1 MFGIMNIMR
10 KKDGSRYR
18 NYLFNYKIWLS
29 TVTGQG
35 IIDDDKYNL
44 LRLIKEKGSLKA
56 ATEEAGISYRK
67 AWGDLKDAE
76 ENLGY
81 QIIEKQRGGRE
92 GGKTFLTEKG
102 LKLIEAYE
110 VLQEK
115 FDDSVEEAF
124 NEFRKKLDQN
134 K

>member
-1 MFGIMNIMR
+1 MR
-10 KKDGSRYR
+10 KKDGSRYK

-29 TVTGQG
+29 TLTGKG
-35 IIDDDKYNL
+35 IIDDKKYEL

-56 ATEEAGISYRK
+56 ATESGAISYRK
-67 AWGDLKDAE
+67 AWGDLKEAE
-76 ENLGY
+76 DNLGY
-81 QIIEKQRGGRE
+81 KIIDKKRGGSE
-92 GGKTFLTEKG
+92 GGKTVLTEKG

-124 NEFRKKLDQN
+124 NEFQKKIDQ
-134 K
+134 KK

>member
-1 MFGIMNIMR
+1 MR